1 MRQIAIVLAAGR
13 GKRMQSAV
21 AKQYLLLKDKPVL
34 YYALKQFEEGFVDD
48 IILVT
53 AEEEIA
59 YCREHIVEAYGFQ
72 KVRCVVAGGKER
84 YHSVYQ
90 GLLAAGKLCSV
101 VDAGS
106 SPAADEVQNAGS
118 SSAADEVRDMGA
130 VEHGAMDACIYIH
143 DGARPFIQEEILE
156 RARKSVE
163 QYGSGVVGMPVKD
176 TVKLVDEEGFVTHTP
191 KRSLVWQIQT
201 PQCFLYS
208 VIMPAYTRLIQEEDK
223 ILAEGVSITDDAMV
237 AELFTNQKVKL
248 VEGSYENIKL
258 TTPEDLTIAEGFLKK
273 FQAIS

>member
-34 YYALKQFEEGFVDD
+34 YYALKQFEESFVDD

-90 GLLAAGKLCSV
+90 GLLAAGRLCGV
-101 VDAGS
+101 VDVGS
-106 SPAADEVQNAGS
+106 SPVTD
-118 SSAADEVRDMGA
+118 DVRDMGA
-130 VEHGAMDACIYIH
+130 VKHGAMDACIYIH
-143 DGARPFIQEEILE
+143 DGARPFIQEEMLE

-176 TVKLVDEEGFVTHTP
+176 TVKLVDEKGFVTHTP

-208 VIMPAYTRLIQEEDK
+208 VIMPAYTKLIQNEDK

-237 AELFTNQKVKL
+237 AELLTNQKVKL

-273 FQAIS
+273 F